1 MANRYHLIPKTFNL
15 KPPKQNNMKA
25 IYNKLIAG
33 CFALTLSAGFTA
45 CTDYLDKT
53 ADSTLE
59 ESDSYKNFTNF
70 QGFVEEIYNC
80 IPDKDNCNWNVSI
93 NFGDDELMDTQNSGM
108 LTSQIDLGNFWAW
121 QTAGANWFYQGGN
134 NPTSKERF
142 DHSIWGHA
150 WYCIRKCNI
159 GLQNIDQMTE
169 ATTEERNLIL
179 GQLYFFR
186 AWWHFQVMEYLG
198 GIPYIDEVMSGD
210 YTKRNRLSFAEAAD
224 RCAED
229 FRRAADL
236 LPIDWDNTA
245 AGKNT
250 LGHNEFRINKITAL
264 GYLGKAYL
272 WAASPLINEGAQL
285 NAGDKTYSY
294 NQTYVMQAANAFG
307 ELLTYVENGETQ
319 YALAEFNYSDV
330 FKHARANNANTCY
343 TDNFYTTGQN
353 WKMPG
358 TTESIMRCSDA
369 GVNASNWGFDRS
381 FAPIS
386 VTGGGLVR
394 SATANYVN
402 YAYGMANGL
411 PLDDPDSGFDP
422 THPFKDRDPRF
433 YHDIVYDGVNYI
445 SGNVPSGMADYQYA
459 NLYTGGNWRGDA
471 SFSRTGYLY
480 HKLAPMF
487 TSGTDTDLWG
497 LAVTCALS
505 YMRLADIYL
514 MYAEACAAV
523 GNGNIK
529 SSNCSLTA
537 ADAINK
543 LRDRVG
549 AGEVASKFVGDSHK
563 FMDEVRRERAAELA
577 FEGFRFVDLRRWL
590 LLTENKYADKTAQ
603 EFTRVNDLSWYKN
616 SNNDPSQAEV
626 KGWGE
631 TTVVTRNYTARNYWF
646 PFFKKDVSI
655 YEGFEQNPGW

>member
-1 MANRYHLIPKTFNL
+1 MKT
-15 KPPKQNNMKA
+15 
-25 IYNKLIAG
+25 IYNHLTSG
-33 CFALTLSAGFTA
+33 CCALALAMGLTA

-59 ESDSYKNFTNF
+59 EEEAYQNFTNF

-80 IPDKDNCNWNVSI
+80 IPDKDNCNWNVAI
-93 NFGDDELMDTQNSGM
+93 NFGDDELLDTQSSGY
-108 LTSQIDLGNFWAW
+108 LTPQIDLGNYWAW
-121 QTAGANWFYQGGN
+121 QTAGCNWFYQSGN
-134 NPTSKERF
+134 SSTSTSRF

-150 WYCIRKCNI
+150 WYCIRKCNQGIENI
-159 GLQNIDQMTE
+159 GLMTE
-169 ATTEERNLIL
+169 ATEEERNLIL

-198 GIPYIDEVMSGD
+198 GIPYITEVMGD
-210 YTKRNRLSFAEAAD
+210 DYPKLERLSFEEAAEQ
-224 RCAED
+224 CAAD
-229 FRRAADL
+229 FRTAADL
-236 LPIDWDNTA
+236 LPIDWDNTT

-264 GYLGKAYL
+264 SYLGKTYL

-294 NQTYVMQAANAFG
+294 NQTYALQAANALG
-307 ELLTYVENGETQ
+307 ELLTYVENGQTQ

-330 FKHARANNANTCY
+330 FKHTRSASASTCY
-343 TDNFYTTGQN
+343 TDIFYTTGQN

-358 TTESIMRCSDA
+358 TCEVILYCSDA
-369 GVNASNWGFDRS
+369 GENSANWGFDRS

-386 VTGGGLVR
+386 VTGGGMVR

-422 THPFKDRDPRF
+422 THPFRDRDPRF

-445 SGNVPSGMADYQYA
+445 SGNVPSGMADWQYTH
-459 NLYTGGNWRGDA
+459 LYTGGNWRGDA
-471 SFSRTGYLY
+471 SYSRTGYLY

-497 LAVTCALS
+497 LAVTCSLP
-505 YMRLADIYL
+505 YMRLADVYL
-514 MYAEACAAV
+514 MYAEACAAL
-523 GNGNIK
+523 GNGNTS
-529 SSNCSLTA
+529 SSNCTLTA
-537 ADAINK
+537 ADAVNK

-549 AGEVASKFVGDSHK
+549 AGEVATKFVSSSHD
-563 FMDEVRRERAAELA
+563 FMDEVRRERACELA

-590 LLTENKYADKTAQ
+590 LLCEDEYAEKTSQ
-603 EFTRVNDLSWYKN
+603 EFTRVNDESWYT
-616 SNNDPSQAEV
+616 SGDNDPKDAEV
-626 KGWGE
+626 SGWSE
-631 TTVVTRNYTARNYWF
+631 TPVVTRNYTARNYWF
-646 PFFKKDVSI
+646 PFFKKDVSV
-655 YEGFEQNPGW
+655 YEGFEQNEGW